1 MGTMYG
7 NMKFERRG
15 GHKSGRGG
23 RAKYVDF
30 DNPNLNEMN
39 RRIQEKEAREQID
52 YSDLFG

>member
-1 MGTMYG
+1 MYG